1 MNWKPGLLVCALL
14 AGNAMAAPQSTGKTA
29 EAILA
34 GGCFW
39 CFKHDLGRVQ
49 GVVSVTS
56 GYSGGTT
63 ANPTYTTYHDGHHVE
78 AVQVLYDPAKLSYR
92 KLIEVYY
99 DNVDPFDA
107 DGQFCDRGEGY
118 RAVIFVAN
126 ADERKV
132 AKEVSDAVAAKFG
145 KPVKV
150 DIRDAKPF
158 WAAEEWHQK
167 YIEENPLAYERY
179 RRGCGR
185 DARLEQLKK

>member
-1 MNWKPGLLVCALL
+1 MKLLWSLL
-14 AGNAMAAPQSTGKTA
+14 IPCVLLGSNAMAETMKPA

-39 CFKHDLGRVQ
+39 CFKHDLGRVA

-63 ANPTYTTYHDGHHVE
+63 ANPTYETYHDGNHVE

-99 DNVDPFDA
+99 DNVDPFD
-107 DGQFCDRGEGY
+107 DGGQFCDRGEGY
-118 RAVIFVAN
+118 RPVIFVAN
-126 ADERKV
+126 AEERKV
-132 AKEVSDAVAAKFG
+132 AGEVSAEVAKKFG

-158 WAAEEWHQK
+158 WAAEEYHQK
-167 YIEENPLAYERY
+167 YIEENPLRYELY

-185 DARLEQLKK
+185 DARLDALKGK